1 MLDEFDFGNTVDS
14 TSNDL
19 PPSNSTVPISQ
30 PSAEAQRT
38 SSTLVEFSKP
48 PTETPAATPTT
59 ASALPPHLVPKREE
73 RRTSFTPVGN
83 DSADLS
89 MSQSQGG
96 GASLSKEEQARA
108 FLAEEGLEIDD
119 DENVAAL
126 LAIGFKTKTRFIR
139 SIRISSQDD
148 RAKLLG
154 TLKDSMGMDFVIFQS
169 YLKDLG
175 LDV

>member
-1 MLDEFDFGNTVDS
+1 
-14 TSNDL
+14 
-19 PPSNSTVPISQ
+19 
-30 PSAEAQRT
+30 
-38 SSTLVEFSKP
+38 
-48 PTETPAATPTT
+48 
-59 ASALPPHLVPKREE
+59 
-73 RRTSFTPVGN
+73 
-83 DSADLS
+83 